1 MKNFDQWRGIEVR
14 HFAALEAIADE
25 RSFARAAA
33 RLGYT
38 QSAVSHQIAALE
50 RAAGV
55 RLVERPGGPASVSLT
70 DAGELLLRHAEG
82 IVARLAAAQAD
93 LAAVAAGVAGPLR
106 VGTYQSVGARILPPL
121 MRDFRASWPRVE
133 VRLTES
139 ARYTDLVAL
148 VERGELDLAFTVL
161 PLLEGPFEAVDL
173 LRDPYTLLVAADSAL
188 ARRAERPS
196 LREIAEL
203 PLIGYRSDADAIEAH
218 LRARGIEPRIVFRSD
233 DNGTIHGL
241 VAAGVGAAVVPRLG
255 VDRDRSDTVA
265 LELGTRIAPRVIGIA
280 WHRDRYRSRAAEA
293 FVDTARAVSADVAS
307 QCEPIESTL

>member
-1 MKNFDQWRGIEVR
+1 MEPDRWLGVEIR
-14 HFAALEAIADE
+14 HLAALQAVAEE
-25 RSFARAAA
+25 GSFGRAAE

-38 QSAVSHQIAALE
+38 QSAVSQQIATLE
-50 RAAGV
+50 RAVGE
-55 RLVERPGGPASVSLT
+55 RLVERPGGPRPVSLT
-70 DAGELLLRHAEG
+70 EAGRLLLGHAEA
-82 IVARLAAAQAD
+82 IMARLLAAQAD
-93 LAAVAAGVAGPLR
+93 ITALAEGAAGCLR